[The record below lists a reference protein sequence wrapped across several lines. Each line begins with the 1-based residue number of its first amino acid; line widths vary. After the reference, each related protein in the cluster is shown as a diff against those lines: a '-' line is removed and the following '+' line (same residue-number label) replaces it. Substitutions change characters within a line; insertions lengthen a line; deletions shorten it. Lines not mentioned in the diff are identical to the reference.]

1 VTSAGSNVSL
11 TPEQS
16 LLPPEVLQLA
26 LSGRK
31 REAMKKYRE
40 MTGSSR
46 WEAKSVLEGL

>member
-1 VTSAGSNVSL
+1 VL

-26 LSGRK
+26 LAGDKRK
-31 REAMKKYRE
+31 AARRYRE
-40 MTGSSR
+40 LTGSSR